1 MLMKTIFTYGM
12 LAIALLAGSG
22 RLQAQVNGTAAK
34 AIASTAEKPV
44 YYYIESAADGTV
56 NMGANAGKDYRGNLL
71 YVPNSTDGVNI
82 KHDKLETITAVPL
95 TIDHAIWQMII
106 VNDSVKLKNKATGL
120 YMKDARFARTASAT
134 RFTAFPLNTAAPL
147 QYSLKTS
154 DQASPGV
161 AWNSAANGNYID
173 RWGST
178 APFSQVAWYFIVA
191 PGSEANY
198 AELYPA
204 AVKVDLNAKITSTQ
218 AMLTTT
224 AVGDQPGKFT
234 EAARTAL
241 QGAIDA
247 AQSVHDNAASG
258 ATEFEAAIENLNTAV
273 QTYLGS
279 CVKPAIS
286 DETTTKWYFLQGTRP
301 ANSYMTS
308 TGSKAPILGRTVV
321 PDDTQLWKFVANT
334 KGTANGIALVNKAT
348 GEYLSANTPFNTAIS
363 SVDTMPSNN
372 LRFIVS
378 DIYTNKTA
386 RFWIENVTGSTPV
399 FRLHAGN
406 SNVLNWN
413 GNAYDNSSW
422 LILDY
427 SFALKTFLSESL
439 AKADDLLNKV
449 SEGIVYTAE
458 NRTALGNAKSA
469 AQTVYDNAAST
480 DQQLIDAKAA
490 LDAAIGSH
498 IATATVNPEKLLSE
512 NPGNYRW
519 YRIKSTATH
528 AYAKDKVISMGTR
541 LTGAKFTFEAAVA
554 DDDKQLFRVELTD
567 DKSKV
572 KNIINKSAGHFMAPN
587 GAISDTAFVA
597 NDFAVLKLTDGR
609 SVNIKPTD
617 VNALHAQESGA
628 HMVNWAGDAGSASAW
643 MFEFVVETPKVVT
656 STGATDASYRV
667 VVRDRVISVEG
678 ADRFEVYSLTGQRL
692 AHNVVLPA
700 GVYIVKAP
708 QFTVKVLV
716 R

>member
-1 MLMKTIFTYGM
+1 MKTIFTYGM
-12 LAIALLAGSG
+12 LALALITGSG
-22 RLQAQVNGTAAK
+22 QLQAQVNGTAAK

-44 YYYIESAADGTV
+44 FYYIESAADGSV
-56 NMGANAGKDYRGNLL
+56 FMGTNPGKDYRGNLL
-71 YVPNSTDGVNI
+71 YVPTTTSGVNI
-82 KHDKLETITAVPL
+82 KHDKLETITAIPL
-95 TIDHAIWQMII
+95 TADFAIWQMII
-106 VNDSVKLKNKATGL
+106 ENDTVKLKNKATGM
-120 YMKDARFARTASAT
+120 YMKDARFARTTSAT
-134 RFTAFPLNTAAPL
+134 RFTAFPLNAAAPL

-161 AWNSAANGNYID
+161 AWNSTANGNYID

-204 AVKVDLNAKITSTQ
+204 AVKIDLSAKITSTQ

-234 EAARTAL
+234 EASRTTL
-241 QGAIDA
+241 QSAIDA
-247 AQSVHDNAASG
+247 AQAVHDNAASG
-258 ATEFEAAIENLNTAV
+258 AADYEAAIVTLNTAI
-273 QTYLGS
+273 QQYLNS

-308 TGSKAPILGRTVV
+308 TGSKAPILGKTVI

-334 KGTANGIALVNKAT
+334 RGTANGIALVNKAT

-363 SVDTMPSNN
+363 SVDTVPTNN

-386 RFWIENVTGSTPV
+386 RFWIEHATGSTPA

-406 SNVLNWN
+406 SSVLNWN

-439 AKADDLLNKV
+439 LSADNLLTKV
-449 SEGIVYTAE
+449 SDGIVYTAE
-458 NRTALGNAKSA
+458 NKTALTTAKA
-469 AQTVYDNAAST
+469 TAQAVYDNQAST
-480 DQQLIDAKAA
+480 DQQMIDAKAA
-490 LDAAIGSH
+490 LDSAISAY
-498 IATATVNPEKLLSE
+498 IATATLNPEKLLSE
-512 NPGNYRW
+512 NQGNDRW
-519 YRIKSTATH
+519 YRIKSTSTH
-528 AYAKDKVISMGTR
+528 AYAVDKVISAGVR
-541 LTGAKFTFEAAVA
+541 AVGEKYTFEAVA
-554 DDDKQLFRVELTD
+554 EADAQLFRVELTD
-567 DKSKV
+567 DKLKV
-572 KNIINKSAGHFMAPN
+572 KSIINKKEGKYMAPN

-597 NDFAVLKLTDGR
+597 NEFSLAVLTDGR
-609 SVNIKPTD
+609 SLNIIPTG
-617 VNALHAQESGA
+617 VNALHAQQTGS
-628 HMVNWAGDAGSASAW
+628 HIVNWAGNAGSASAW
-643 MFEFVVETPKVVT
+643 MFEFVAETAKVVT
-656 STGATDASYRV
+656 STTHPEATYRV
-667 VVRDRVISVEG
+667 MVQDGIITVDGVES
-678 ADRFEVYSLTGQRL
+678 FEIYALTGQRQPL
-692 AHNVVLPA
+692 NVALQA
-700 GVYIVKAP
+700 GVYIVKTNA
-708 QFTVKVLV
+708 FTAKVMV